1 MACKPSRGLRDVGES
16 HPLRQGIVQRAQKAL
31 KKMKFPLKAT
41 LAVAFL
47 SFEVQQ
53 GLVTL
58 WEVHDMAVQVVRNHL
73 QKQGFELMSWQV
85 TLS

>member
-1 MACKPSRGLRDVGES
+1 
-16 HPLRQGIVQRAQKAL
+16 
-31 KKMKFPLKAT
+31 MKFPLKAT